1 MSMSTFIPQG
11 DAEFLSPFGPCMGYM
26 RMGEDF
32 ANELNETMNKTL
44 KDFSGSLVGKVNSE
58 LEFNKEIINKC
69 LNKFSAFVLK
79 YHEMF
84 ELKSSFNQKTLDNT
98 TYDYGLQIISGWF
111 VRQFENEYNPLHV
124 HTGAKLSCVGYLQ
137 LPDGIEEEWENEKK
151 KHMISNGHIQFASGT
166 HSGYNL
172 TTFLVRPKVGDFYL
186 FPSELFHTVY
196 PFYTKGE
203 RRSFSMNMNCI
214 KIKKSVD
221 K

>member
-1 MSMSTFIPQG
+1 MSASTYVPQG

-32 ANELNETMNKTL
+32 VKELNDCMDNKL
-44 KDFSGSLVGKVNSE
+44 EDFSEQLVGKVKEE
-58 LEFNKEIINKC
+58 LAFNEDIINKC
-69 LNKFSAFVLK
+69 LAKFSSFVIK

-84 ELKSSFNQKTLDNT
+84 EAKSTFSQTVLDRTN
-98 TYDYGLQIISGWF
+98 YNYGLQIEQGWF
-111 VRQFENEYNPLHV
+111 VRQYENEYNPLHV
-124 HTGAKLSCVGYLQ
+124 HTGSKLSCVGYLS
-137 LPDGIEEEWENEKK
+137 LPDGIEEEWDNERK
-151 KHMISNGHIQFASGT
+151 KHHTCNGHIQFASGT
-166 HSGYNL
+166 NSGYNL
-172 TTFLVRPKVGDFYL
+172 TTFLARPTVGDFYL

-214 KIKKSVD
+214 KIKKSID